1 MGIKTLALRS
11 LGLDVLA
18 AEPTPDD
25 FAADVMPPARSTS
38 TAVTVRN
45 ALSLPAAYRSVQIT
59 AGMGADLT
67 IGAWRGDRQ
76 VPTPALLL
84 QPDPFRSLSSWIERN
99 IINLATDGNSFLRIH
114 RNALGVVVA
123 LTVLNPFLTFVY
135 RTQTGAKRYRTTLD
149 DGTSLDLASSEV
161 IHLWNLEVA
170 GMDRGEGPIGWC
182 RTSLSGALDVRD
194 YGAGW
199 FRSGDVPSGVLQ
211 TTSPLSPD
219 AATEYKKQWQK
230 DDGYSVKVIGH
241 GLDYKPILLKP
252 EDAQWIESQK
262 FSVTDVARMF
272 GVPAAYVLAS
282 VEGSSITYAN
292 LEQIDAQFLR
302 TTLFPVYLRK
312 IEAALTEAL
321 PRGQRARFD
330 TSALLR
336 PDSKTRA
343 DIAAIY
349 LDKGVIDADEV
360 RAAEGLPPRTPKERA
375 A

>member
-18 AEPTPDD
+18 DDPTPSE
-25 FAADVMPPARSTS
+25 FAANVTPPARSTS
-38 TAVTVRN
+38 AAVTVRS

-67 IGAWRGDRQ
+67 IGAWRGNRQ
-76 VPTPALLL
+76 VPTPALLE

-99 IINLATDGNSFLRIH
+99 IINLATDGNSFLRKH
-114 RNALGVVVA
+114 RNAAGSIVA
-123 LTVLNPFLTFVY
+123 LTVLNPFLTYIY
-135 RTQTGAKRYRTTLD
+135 RTQAGAKRYRTTLD
-149 DGTSLDLASSEV
+149 DGTSLDLAASDV

-182 RTSLSGALDVRD
+182 RTSLTGALDVRD
-194 YGAGW
+194 YGSGW
-199 FRSGDVPSGVLQ
+199 FRSGDVPTGVLQ
-211 TTSPLSPD
+211 TTNPISPE
-219 AATEYKKQWQK
+219 AAKSYKDQWQA

-272 GVPAAYVLAS
+272 GVPAAYVLAG

-343 DIAAIY
+343 EIAAIY
-349 LDKGVIDADEV
+349 LTNKVIDAEEV
-360 RAAEGLPPRTPKERA
+360 RAAEGLPPRAQENA